1 MSHLDQSPPVLHPG
15 DKSTARRY
23 RWHLSGILLCIVIGA
38 MAGAMLFLFF
48 HAPRSAQPVPTQA
61 VIGVPDKPIRIA
73 SYNILHNRRGR
84 DAVIL
89 QIQSTKPDFVFL
101 QELDA
106 DDLREMSKAL
116 GMEHQFYYPSEN
128 LDGAT
133 ASWGNAI
140 LSKHP
145 LYDARSIP
153 NPGGGSFG
161 VWAWSVIDNKKFM
174 VGCVHLSATWNAN
187 PKHIAESS
195 NNRYKEITN
204 LRRAWEAL
212 NKPPIVFGGDFNQL
226 PIGNNY
232 SEMTADWI
240 DGLKSLNRDDNT
252 FVDGVLRTR
261 IDYLLASNEWE
272 VTDGG
277 VVLSD
282 ASDHR
287 PIWIE
292 AKAKQSPTTAP

>member
-1 MSHLDQSPPVLHPG
+1 MSHIDQSPPALHP
-15 DKSTARRY
+15 DDEATAKRY
-23 RWHLSGILLCIVIGA
+23 RAWHLSGILLCVVIGA
-38 MAGAMLFLFF
+38 IAGAALFLLF
-48 HAPRSAQPVPTQA
+48 HAPRSAQPVPAQA
-61 VIGVPDKPIRIA
+61 IIGVPEKPIRIA

-89 QIQSTKPDFVFL
+89 QIQSTRPDFVLL

-106 DDLREMSKAL
+106 DDLREMSKQL
-116 GMEHQFYYPSEN
+116 VMPSQFYYPSEN
-128 LDGAT
+128 LDGEHS
-133 ASWGNAI
+133 SWGNAI
-140 LSKHP
+140 LSKQP
-145 LYDARSIP
+145 LYDARAIP

-174 VGCVHLSATWNAN
+174 IGCVHLSATWNAN

-212 NKPPIVFGGDFNQL
+212 NKPPIVLGGDFNQL
-226 PIGNNY
+226 PLGNNY
-232 SEMTADWI
+232 GEMTADWT
-240 DGLKSLNRDDNT
+240 DALKNLNRADNT

-261 IDYLLASNEWE
+261 IDYLLTSPEWN

-277 VVLSD
+277 VVISD

-292 AKAKQSPTTAP
+292 AKAK